1 MYSLIFSLKKFFNI
15 LFVWE
20 CVWCVCVYEHL
31 DACVWAGLWAPFERE
46 RFIRFCISNALMKC
60 LLNWKGLHGLK
71 VLWGNPVYI
80 INSLG
85 KFFLDSN
92 KIQFLASLCP
102 NLKFHLSEAP
112 SSFCESV
119 AWCHQSC
126 LYFFSKRSWENS
138 SLHAGSIAWSMRS
151 IGPESFGLLGHLK
164 LISPI
169 LCTWPKSAMHT
180 WSQRAEW
187 IWNSPPGSHGGG
199 WCSVCFGTRPN
210 WYRFWLQ
217 HFLSVWPWSAHLFSL
232 RLSLLFCNALL
243 STEELRLLNCVVG
256 EGFWES
262 LGL

>member
-1 MYSLIFSLKKFFNI
+1 M
-15 LFVWE
+15 V
-20 CVWCVCVYEHL
+20 CVCVCVCVCVYEHL

-80 INSLG
+80 INLLG

-102 NLKFHLSEAP
+102 NLKFHLSETP

-126 LYFFSKRSWENS
+126 LYFFSKCSWEDS

-151 IGPESFGLLGHLK
+151 IGPELSIWPAGSPQTHKPHPVHLTQVGH
-164 LISPI
+164 
-169 LCTWPKSAMHT
+169 
-180 WSQRAEW
+180 
-187 IWNSPPGSHGGG
+187 
-199 WCSVCFGTRPN
+199 
-210 WYRFWLQ
+210 
-217 HFLSVWPWSAHLFSL
+217 AHLVSEGRVKLERPTWFAWRGMVFCVLWHKTQLVQILAPALSKGVALVSSL
-232 RLSLLFCNALL
+232 IL
-243 STEELRLLNCVVG
+243 TETQSPFL
-256 EGFWES
+256 
-262 LGL
+262 